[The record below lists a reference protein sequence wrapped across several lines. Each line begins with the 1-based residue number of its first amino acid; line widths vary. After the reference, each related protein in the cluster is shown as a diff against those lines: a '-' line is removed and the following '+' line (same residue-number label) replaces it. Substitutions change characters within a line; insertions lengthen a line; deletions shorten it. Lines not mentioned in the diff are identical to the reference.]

1 MIPPRNEWAISRN
14 NRWLSRAALV
24 ALGYVSVYAI
34 AQIVFA

>member
-1 MIPPRNEWAISRN
+1 MIRPRNEVAISRN
-14 NRWLSRAALV
+14 NLWLSRLTLV